1 MRAFRSQSHRDTVF
15 DRLFVQGD
23 GRLGPQPCAEISML
37 PLLHRADSFAY
48 AVPLRRLIGPDEPE
62 SWAWLLN
69 PRLQGRVALINDP
82 VLDIIEAALA
92 VEAERGAAF
101 ADIG

>member
-23 GRLGPQPCAEISML
+23 GRLGPQPSDEISML
-37 PLLHRADSFAY
+37 PLWHGADSFAY
-48 AVPLRRLIGPDEPE
+48 AVPLRGLIGPDEPE
-62 SWAWLLN
+62 SRAWLLE
-69 PRLQGRVALINDP
+69 PRFQGGVALINDP
-82 VLDIIEAALA
+82 VLGTIEAALA